1 MSHAPFEAAVDSG
14 LELSTWPFA
23 EEGAGQQIDLAKSS
37 GRTNPRDLTAPPK
50 FKRLY
55 THSLADDQV
64 DQQLIL

>member
-1 MSHAPFEAAVDSG
+1 MSHAPSEAAPDSG
-14 LELSTWPFA
+14 LEELSTWPFRA

-37 GRTNPRDLTAPPK
+37 GRTTRRDLTA
-50 FKRLY
+50 Y